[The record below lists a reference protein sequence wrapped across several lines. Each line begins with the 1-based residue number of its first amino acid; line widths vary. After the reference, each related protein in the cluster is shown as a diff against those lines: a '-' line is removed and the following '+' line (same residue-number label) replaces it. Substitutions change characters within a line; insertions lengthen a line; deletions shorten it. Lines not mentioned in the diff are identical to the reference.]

1 MGTVPVMSW
10 VAWVLGVV
18 LVFAGLVVAGDLANS
33 GGIVGMLL
41 VALGL
46 VRYARQ
52 LVERSS

>member
-10 VAWVLGVV
+10 VAWMLGVV